1 MALKTSQSGMEC
13 WLYTTV
19 ICEIP
24 SWQKGAIENLPF
36 LNPARHVMENQINFV
51 HLKVYEE

>member
-24 SWQKGAIENLPF
+24 SWQKGGDRESAHFSILP
-36 LNPARHVMENQINFV
+36 VM
-51 HLKVYEE
+51 

>member
-36 LNPARHVMENQINFV
+36 LNPARHVMENQIYFV
-51 HLKVYEE
+51 NLKVYEE

>member
-1 MALKTSQSGMEC
+1 MALKTSLSGMEC

-24 SWQKGAIENLPF
+24 SWQKGAIENLPISQSCPSCDGKPDIF
-36 LNPARHVMENQINFV
+36 RKFGGL
-51 HLKVYEE
+51 

>member
-24 SWQKGAIENLPF
+24 SWQKGAIENLPISQS
-36 LNPARHVMENQINFV
+36 ARHVMENQINFV

>member
-24 SWQKGAIENLPF
+24 SWQKGAIENLLISQSCPSCDG
-36 LNPARHVMENQINFV
+36 NQIYFV
-51 HLKVYEE
+51 NLEVYEE